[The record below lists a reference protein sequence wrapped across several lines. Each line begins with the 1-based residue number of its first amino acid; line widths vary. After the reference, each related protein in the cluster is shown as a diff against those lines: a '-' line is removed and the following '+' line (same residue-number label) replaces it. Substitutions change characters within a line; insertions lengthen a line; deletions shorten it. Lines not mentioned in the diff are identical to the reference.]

1 MVGSAGDAGL
11 EPSPPKAPTPRETEL
26 GLWPSYGLP
35 PGRLNASDVDRR
47 ALAAAAA
54 ARPLDFVRPWTKR
67 EGPEI
72 GVGAVEWAE
81 DGVEVEEEEKSE
93 VSHDIGGCEGGCST
107 VQARGRCK
115 AKWWLRRRAR
125 GEKEREGKRLGERAR
140 WLGDEIARRG
150 ARLGRR
156 RTEDDG
162 VSRGPA
168 ETARG

>member
-93 VSHDIGGCEGGCST
+93 VSHDIGGCEGG
-107 VQARGRCK
+107 VFDGA
-115 AKWWLRRRAR
+115 
-125 GEKEREGKRLGERAR
+125 GEWAMQGDVVVEAESEGREGAGGETTRGTRA
-140 WLGDEIARRG
+140 LVGG
-150 ARLGRR
+150 
-156 RTEDDG
+156 
-162 VSRGPA
+162 
-168 ETARG
+168 